1 MKLNFFV
8 SKKIQFKNEN
18 EIIGTKFTQKKII
31 ICSKIL
37 NVNKKF
43 VHINSIEHKFY

>member
-1 MKLNFFV
+1 MKMKLLEQDLL
-8 SKKIQFKNEN
+8 K
-18 EIIGTKFTQKKII
+18 KKII